1 MAIKGKESLF
11 YIDIDGVYF
20 PVGCLTSSP
29 LSEDVQMLNTTTRE
43 NDGWVTELPTTQ
55 SYTIALDG
63 LMVMD
68 DEDSGSTMISYR
80 KLRQF
85 KRDKTLINWK
95 RETLNGYYI
104 DKGRAHIVSISD
116 ADPADGFIT
125 FQASLKGFGKPEEDS
140 AKIYVLGNVPK
151 TQLYTHP
158 DGQTLIQTEE

>member
-11 YIDIDGVYF
+11 FIEIDGVYF

-29 LSEDVQMLNTTTRE
+29 ISEDVQMLNTTTRE
-43 NDGWVTELPTTQ
+43 NDGWVTELPTNQ

-63 LMVMD
+63 QMVMD

-95 RETLNGYYI
+95 RETLDGKYI

-116 ADPADGFIT
+116 ADPADG
-125 FQASLKGFGKPEEDS
+125 
-140 AKIYVLGNVPK
+140 
-151 TQLYTHP
+151 
-158 DGQTLIQTEE
+158 